1 MSDATWAQLHSQ
13 RVPRRHL
20 GDMAWLKSAQEYF

>member
-13 RVPRRHL
+13 GAPRRDF
-20 GDMAWLKSAQEYF
+20 GDMTWLKWA